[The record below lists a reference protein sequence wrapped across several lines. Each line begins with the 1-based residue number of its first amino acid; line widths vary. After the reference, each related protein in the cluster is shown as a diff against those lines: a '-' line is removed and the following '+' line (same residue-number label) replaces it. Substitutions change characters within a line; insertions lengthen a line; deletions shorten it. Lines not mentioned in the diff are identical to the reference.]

1 MLNVKRECKMKKVF
15 FLFAA
20 AVLTLAGCEKNESPE
35 QIKDNSKTI
44 EISLVGTKAVINDSG
59 SGAASFSW
67 EAGDEIG
74 VQTSKGLTKFTLAE
88 FKDSKAVFKSPDGFD
103 GTVEDGAFVAYPYVE
118 EDYNGST
125 YAISY
130 PSVYE
135 VDKGDAFR
143 LRWSGTLA
151 KQTDNSFKTALEH
164 TAAILRITYAT
175 VPEFATAVT
184 MKADDQDVITVKFT
198 QAKTENMNFY
208 FPVLEGEYDAIT
220 VALAVENSGT
230 MTEIDGTAMTLK
242 KNGGKLALTKGK
254 IYRTPTITLNLYELI
269 TDSEQIVDGD
279 YVLAYHNGDKFNLF
293 SFKKTMENAK
303 AAAEAVKDVHGLSNL
318 LAKGSQIYATVVGEN
333 YLQVPGNSGAL
344 SINVPASIET
354 DTKLAVTGNAAAA
367 KTTLSSGS
375 YSLRLDKVITTINED
390 YSATLSVQPNAPDA
404 LNIMY
409 SLRGGTVKITFE
421 ELLSFALTEAQKE
434 GVTFTE
440 AQVDRLKSGFEKI
453 CALAKDEFAEHG
465 WGDLMDITLQTNAF
479 DVVSRYYDNFVEKSL
494 ELAPEK
500 KFGMA
505 TPIGFYIGDDGFT
518 ANIAV
523 PQAGWFDRIQASLHY
538 GEGTTE
544 DFIAYWKEIDKGY
557 SISGFN
563 NIFER
568 LARKFVSELHGD
580 TFELLQGV
588 DFTKIGNVYRKYVN
602 RFNDQLEPVYLYKK
616 VQ

>member
-1 MLNVKRECKMKKVF
+1 MKKVF

-59 SGAASFSW
+59 TGAASFSW

-135 VDKGDAFR
+135 VNKGDAFR

-164 TAAILRITYAT
+164 TAAILRVTYAT

-208 FPVLEGEYDAIT
+208 FPVFEGEYDAIT
-220 VALAVENSGT
+220 VALAVENEGT

-242 KNGGKLALTKGK
+242 KNGGKLALEKGK
-254 IYRTPTITLNLYELI
+254 IYRTPTIELNIYELI
-269 TDSEQIVDGD
+269 TSSSEGLEDGD
-279 YVLAYHNGDKFNLF
+279 YVLAYHDGEQFKLF
-293 SFKKTMENAK
+293 SFNKTMVNAK
-303 AAAEAVKDVHGLSNL
+303 KAADDVANVHGLSNL
-318 LAKGSQIYATVVGEN
+318 LAKGSQIYATVVGKN
-333 YLQVPGNSGAL
+333 YETVAGKSGAAA
-344 SINVPASIET
+344 INVPAAVEAN
-354 DTKLAVTGNAAAA
+354 TKLSVTFDKQNNYA

-409 SLRGGTVKITFE
+409 SLRGGTVRITFD
-421 ELLSFALTEAQKE
+421 ELIDFAIAEASKE
-434 GVTFTE
+434 GITFNTN
-440 AQVDRLKSGFEKI
+440 QINRLKSGFEHL
-453 CALAKDEFAEHG
+453 CRLAKEELAEHNMG
-465 WGDLMDITLQTNAF
+465 NLDDITLSTNVF
-479 DVVSRYYDNFVEKSL
+479 DVIAKYYDNAAGLSL
-494 ELAPEK
+494 TVSEEK
-500 KFGMA
+500 KFGWA
-505 TPIGFYIGDDGFT
+505 TPIGFYKGDDGFT
-518 ANIAV
+518 SNISL
-523 PQAGWFDRIQASLHY
+523 PNAGWFNRIQASLA
-538 GEGTTE
+538 GDT
-544 DFIAYWKEIDKGY
+544 DAFIAYWKGIDAQYPNGIAGY
-557 SISGFN
+557 NGF
-563 NIFER
+563 FER
-568 LARKFVSELHGD
+568 VARKFVSEVD
-580 TFELLQGV
+580 TSTYELLQTV
-588 DFTKIGNVYRKYVN
+588 NFSSIGNVYAKYAN
-602 RFNDQLEPVYLYKK
+602 RFNDKLEKVYLYKK
-616 VQ
+616 IQ